1 MDAAHMSEVKGNT
14 GERWFRKA
22 ARAAALFVLV
32 AAQVGLPVT
41 SLAATGTR
49 QAVEPRFETAWTDL
63 NSALWMLTHT
73 DAVRAKDPNYTRAI
87 QAVYAAIGA
96 IDDGIMDSAR
106 RASAPKAAGD
116 GRARLHAAVG
126 LLTAADRL
134 LGPPSQDR
142 TADPLRVRALARTR
156 EAIAAARALIADCRC

>member
-1 MDAAHMSEVKGNT
+1 MSEVKGNS

-22 ARAAALFVLV
+22 AGAAALFVLV
-32 AAQVGLPVT
+32 AAQVTIPAT

-49 QAVEPRFETAWTDL
+49 QVEPRFETAWTDL

-73 DAVRAKDPNYTRAI
+73 DAVRAKDPNYKQTI

-96 IDDGIMDSAR
+96 MDDGIMDSTH

-126 LLTAADRL
+126 FLTAADRL

-142 TADPLRVRALARTR
+142 TAEPLRVRALARTR